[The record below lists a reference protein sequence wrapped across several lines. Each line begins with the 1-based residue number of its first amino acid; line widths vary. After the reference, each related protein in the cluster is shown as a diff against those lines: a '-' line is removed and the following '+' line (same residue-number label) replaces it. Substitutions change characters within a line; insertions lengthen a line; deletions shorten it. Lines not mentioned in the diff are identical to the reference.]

1 MQAGMES
8 IRYSVNL
15 HLLTLFP
22 TDASSCL
29 ATWCKPV
36 LTWSTSEHSWL
47 TWHCHWNTGNVT
59 AATLV
64 GHGSGWLSQTF
75 IYSGGITASRR
86 GQKDLNSGH
95 SWRRP
100 CPLDMLHDD
109 GNDDQHLTVS
119 PIRYNRWSNFGTDL
133 GHSYRIISIEH
144 CHCLWCFGS
153 NEWSWTSHMIK

>member
-1 MQAGMES
+1 MRQAVWPHGAS
-8 IRYSVNL
+8 QFWHGPHPST
-15 HLLTLFP
+15 HGLLGTVTEIQEMSLQPPLLDMAAGDWVRLSSTLN
-22 TDASSCL
+22 
-29 ATWCKPV
+29 
-36 LTWSTSEHSWL
+36 E
-47 TWHCHWNTGNVT
+47 
-59 AATLV
+59 
-64 GHGSGWLSQTF
+64 
-75 IYSGGITASRR
+75 SGGITASRR